1 MIIIPPQ
8 PITVISSNAA
18 TSPDPDNPN
27 YMFSSGMTASEFL
40 TTQTEN
46 ADLLE
51 VEIGFD
57 NCDRV
62 ALFNLDAYSVDFEL
76 TDNNTSSVVQT
87 KTIDLAISGYDNE
100 YQQWVLTGMHI
111 YDNATL
117 KISINKAGGT
127 VKCGQ
132 CGIGLSTYIGDAQW
146 GVQPGYLDYSIKDEN
161 DFGQTYLNVGPW
173 AKLQDVDVALNI
185 ETLDAVFNDLVNV
198 RGSLVYIDANGGDGT
213 DFESVR
219 LFGFIEDWS
228 ISINNPTISYV
239 TMSIQGVI

>member
-18 TSPDPDNPN
+18 TSPDPDNPG
-27 YMFSSGMTASEFL
+27 YMFSSGMTDIEFL

-46 ADLLE
+46 ADLIE
-51 VEIGFD
+51 VEITFD

-62 ALFNLDAYSVDFEL
+62 ALFNIDAYSVTFEL

-87 KTIDLAISGYDNE
+87 KTVDLAISGYDNE
-100 YQQWVLTGMHI
+100 YQQWVLTDMHI

-173 AKLQDVDVALNI
+173 AKLQDVDVAFNI

-198 RGSLVYIDANGGDGT
+198 RGSLVYIDANGDGT

-228 ISINNPTISYV
+228 ISINNPTIAYL

>member
-8 PITVISSNAA
+8 PITVISSNAT
-18 TSPDPDNPN
+18 TSPDPYNPD
-27 YMFSSGMTASEFL
+27 YMFSSGMTDSEFL

-46 ADLLE
+46 ADLIE
-51 VEIGFD
+51 VEITFN

-62 ALFNLDAYSVDFEL
+62 ALFNIDAYSVAFEL

-87 KTIDLAISGYDNE
+87 KTVDLAISGYDNE

-146 GVQPGYLDYSIKDEN
+146 GVQPGYLDYSIKAEN

-173 AKLQDVDVALNI
+173 AKLQDVDVSLKL

-198 RGSLVYIDANGGDGT
+198 RGSLVYIDANGDGT

-228 ISINNPTISYV
+228 ISINNPTIAYL
-239 TMSIQGVI
+239 TISIQEVI

>member
-18 TSPDPDNPN
+18 TSPDPDNPD
-27 YMFSSGMTASEFL
+27 YMFSSGIADGEFL

-46 ADLLE
+46 SDLLE
-51 VEIGFD
+51 VEIHFN
-57 NCDRV
+57 NCDRI
-62 ALFNLDAYSVDFEL
+62 ALFNIDAYSVDFEL

-87 KTIDLAISGYDNE
+87 KTVDLAISGYDNE

-117 KISINKAGGT
+117 KISINKPGGT
-127 VKCGQ
+127 VKCGL

-173 AKLQDVDVALNI
+173 AKLQDVDVALNL

-198 RGSLVYIDANGGDGT
+198 RGSLVYIDANGDDT

-219 LFGFIEDWS
+219 VFGFIEDWS
-228 ISINNPTISYV
+228 ISINNPTIAYL

>member
-76 TDNNTSSVVQT
+76 TDNGTSEVVQT
-87 KTIDLAISGYDNE
+87 KSINLAIDGYDGK
-100 YQQWVLTGMHI
+100 YKQWIITSMHI
-111 YDNATL
+111 YADATL
-117 KISINKAGGT
+117 KISINKSGGT
-127 VKCGQ
+127 AKCGQ
-132 CGIGLSTYIGDAQW
+132 CGIGLSSFLGESQF
-146 GVQPGYLDYSIKDEN
+146 GVAPGLMDYSIKDEN
-161 DFGQTYLNVGPW
+161 EFGQTYLNQGSW
-173 AKLQDVDVALNI
+173 AKLQDIDVFIDLA
-185 ETLDAVFNDLVNV
+185 TLDAVFDDLVNV
-198 RGSLVYIDANGGDGT
+198 RGSLVYVDSNNDDST
-213 DFESVR
+213 DFESLR
-219 LFGFIEDWS
+219 MFGFIEDWS
-228 ISINNPTISYV
+228 VKIDNPSKAKLK
-239 TMSIQGVI
+239 MSIQGVI